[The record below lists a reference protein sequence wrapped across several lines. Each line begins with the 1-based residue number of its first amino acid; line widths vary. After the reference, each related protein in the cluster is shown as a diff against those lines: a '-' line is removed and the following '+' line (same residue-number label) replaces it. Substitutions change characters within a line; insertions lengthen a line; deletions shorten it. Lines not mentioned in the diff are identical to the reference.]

1 MVNRR
6 YRRDWRGV
14 KTKTGGVARHLGAR
28 GLQEELDGM
37 LRNIDRMKDD
47 GSLRPWERE
56 VIERDLDRLY
66 CHITCEKRGNA
77 TDRRR

>member
-1 MVNRR
+1 
-6 YRRDWRGV
+6 
-14 KTKTGGVARHLGAR
+14 
-28 GLQEELDGM
+28 
-37 LRNIDRMKDD
+37 MKDD